1 MSAFDKIPQSAV
13 SVVFMEAGSS
23 LQFQDGHVHRKTAPC
38 TIIAQPLLGRYEV
51 NALGVNSV
59 SGPHEAFLAT
69 TGQPLEIIHHA
80 AKRGGLMHAHW
91 LHAEF
96 LLFTTVD
103 FVSLLA
109 LPPKVGPR
117 LGREF
122 GALISELLK
131 LQRAPRNALTSLALR
146 NELGFRALRLLCEA
160 APLSEFGEGFLA
172 QGERLAPV
180 LSFVRDHFAE
190 PVSIDALARV
200 ARLSRSRFHSYFREH
215 MRLSPMDYVKTV
227 RVKEAQQLLITTD
240 QPIFEI
246 AAATGFQNPYHFS
259 REFKAHTGVPPK
271 LYRRQN
277 SGWVV

>member
-1 MSAFDKIPQSAV
+1 MAVLDKIPQSAV
-13 SVVFMEAGSS
+13 SIVFMEAGTF
-23 LQFQDGHVHRKTAPC
+23 LQFKDGYVHRKTAPC

-51 NALGVNSV
+51 NSLGVNSF
-59 SGPHEAFLAT
+59 SGEQEAFLAT

-80 AKRGGLMHAHW
+80 ANRGGEMHAHW

-109 LPPKVGPR
+109 LPPNVGPR

-131 LQRAPRNALTSLALR
+131 LQRSPHNNLTALALR

-160 APLSEFGEGFLA
+160 APLSEFGEAFLRQA
-172 QGERLAPV
+172 ERLAPV

-190 PVSIDALARV
+190 PVSIDDLARV

-259 REFKAHTGVPPK
+259 REFKANTGVPPK
-271 LYRRQN
+271 VYRRQN